1 MKKLRSHGVLLG
13 QTQSGKT
20 TIGLKYLAAQKDG
33 LKLFINTKREQKW
46 TKYFKYMIKTP
57 EDLEHVYSEYSSYT
71 SDLFLIEPDVTDG
84 GSIDQI
90 GELLDVI
97 LKFHQD
103 NPQKFKT
110 YIFID
115 EIQVYQSK
123 FSRPK
128 SFVRLWTMGLGL
140 GIRAV
145 AVAQRPQLINNDILY
160 NSETWLLCH
169 LTEADLEYLDEKG
182 IIQYAQDKHV
192 YNSPYDA
199 FLQDNK
205 KTGLKRLKTT

>member
-46 TKYFKYMIKTP
+46 RKYFKYMIKTP
-57 EDLEHVYSEYSSYT
+57 EDLEHVYAEYSSYT

-123 FSRPK
+123 FSRTE
-128 SFVRLWTMGLGL
+128 SFARLWTMGLGL

-145 AVAQRPQLINNDILY
+145 AMAQRPQLINNDILY
-160 NSETWLLCH
+160 NSETWLLC
-169 LTEADLEYLDEKG
+169 TMVDADMEYLDDKG
-182 IIQYAQDKHV
+182 IIKYDEQKHMFV
-192 YNSPYDA
+192 GGHPA
-199 FLQDNK
+199 FIQTNK
-205 KTGLKRLKTT
+205 KQGLVRLNNE